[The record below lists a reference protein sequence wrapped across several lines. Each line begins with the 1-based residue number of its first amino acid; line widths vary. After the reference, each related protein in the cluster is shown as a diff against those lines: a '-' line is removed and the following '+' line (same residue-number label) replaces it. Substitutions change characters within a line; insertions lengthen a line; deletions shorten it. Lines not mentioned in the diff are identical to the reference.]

1 MTPVRLE
8 PGPRGGGGVL
18 QYFHTYSGSGHFL
31 GFKILNFN
39 ILGRFSE
46 FFFFGGGGGV
56 YEDFVDI
63 FCGVITNWTIFSG
76 YFNAL

>member
-8 PGPRGGGGVL
+8 PRPRGVL
-18 QYFHTYSGSGHFL
+18 RYFHTYVGSGHFL
-31 GFKILNFN
+31 GFKILNFI

-46 FFFFGGGGGV
+46 FFFFLWGGGGGV

-63 FCGVITNWTIFSG
+63 LCGVITNWTIFSG
-76 YFNAL
+76 YFNAF